1 LLGAQWLAIGFVGAV
16 SLLLSILIAR
26 RFGPEVFGVYAQA
39 VTLGT
44 FLAIL
49 IDGGFGR
56 LLMREAAATTPVL
69 ARYADALHGFA
80 FGHMILAMGV
90 LVVVAVVFPWPLHAI
105 TLLATVAAYGLAV
118 MGNLSLAILRGQGR
132 LVRDA
137 AWQIFNRTLI
147 ASAIVL
153 ALWLGASSPWVVL
166 GAQAL
171 GSMVFLFFLLRKT
184 RVSTHFRLPR
194 QVYAA
199 AFPLVWLDLA
209 TAIYFKSDMLLFKFL
224 GVPKADVGAYGV
236 AFRLIE
242 AFLLLATPV
251 SLMLFRHFR
260 LSAIS
265 ASSATFYQIF
275 RVAVLASGIGLT
287 ICGIAFLSASW
298 FFITVFGE
306 DFALAGDLF
315 VVLSLML
322 VFALANGVLGQGVF
336 ALGLDRQY
344 LVTATL
350 AAVFNVSANICL
362 MPRFGVWAAA
372 WLTVATELVLAMGLV
387 VALTIAWK
395 KKNYG
400 ETSLE

>member
-1 LLGAQWLAIGFVGAV
+1 MPFLLRRLLGAQWLAIGFVGAV

-69 ARYADALHGFA
+69 ARYTDALHGFA

-90 LVVVAVVFPWPLHAI
+90 LVVVAVVFPWPLHTM

-184 RVSTHFRLPR
+184 RVSPHFRLPS
-194 QVYAA
+194 QVYSVV
-199 AFPLVWLDLA
+199 FPLVWLDLA

-265 ASSATFYQIF
+265 ASSTTIYQIF
-275 RVAVLASGIGLT
+275 RVAVLASGIGVT
-287 ICGIAFLSASW
+287 ICGIAFFSASW

-315 VVLSLML
+315 VVLRIL
-322 VFALANGVLGQGVF
+322 
-336 ALGLDRQY
+336 
-344 LVTATL
+344 
-350 AAVFNVSANICL
+350 
-362 MPRFGVWAAA
+362 
-372 WLTVATELVLAMGLV
+372 
-387 VALTIAWK
+387 
-395 KKNYG
+395 
-400 ETSLE
+400 

>member
-1 LLGAQWLAIGFVGAV
+1 
-16 SLLLSILIAR
+16 
-26 RFGPEVFGVYAQA
+26 
-39 VTLGT
+39 
-44 FLAIL
+44 
-49 IDGGFGR
+49 
-56 LLMREAAATTPVL
+56 
-69 ARYADALHGFA
+69 
-80 FGHMILAMGV
+80 
-90 LVVVAVVFPWPLHAI
+90 
-105 TLLATVAAYGLAV
+105 
-118 MGNLSLAILRGQGR
+118 
-132 LVRDA
+132 
-137 AWQIFNRTLI
+137 
-147 ASAIVL
+147 
-153 ALWLGASSPWVVL
+153 
-166 GAQAL
+166 
-171 GSMVFLFFLLRKT
+171 
-184 RVSTHFRLPR
+184 
-194 QVYAA
+194 
-199 AFPLVWLDLA
+199 
-209 TAIYFKSDMLLFKFL
+209 MLLFKFL

-350 AAVFNVSANICL
+350 AAVFNVSANICF

-387 VALTIAWK
+387 VALTMAWK